1 MAKRGAFAAYPL
13 ATPVGLVFT
22 PENERRFRAQA
33 AAHEAD
39 TQDRL
44 FALEQR
50 PEGGGGNTIPLE
62 IVRGATN
69 ATWQVVGDQLIC
81 RGTLTTAADGTAT
94 ITFPR
99 AFRAIPTLVAT
110 PVSGSALR
118 RTVHT
123 ISRTATGA
131 NIISLNQTDVG
142 TAMVVDWIAIGEAL
156 DTDRMPKT
164 VPVEG
169 P

>member
-1 MAKRGAFAAYPL
+1 MAQ
-13 ATPVGLVFT
+13 T
-22 PENERRFRAQA
+22 N
-33 AAHEAD
+33 AD
-39 TQDRL
+39 LLDRL
-44 FALEQR
+44 AGLEQTA
-50 PEGGGGNTIPLE
+50 EDDSGTTVPLE

-81 RGTLTTAADGTAT
+81 RGSLTTAADGTGA

-99 AFRAIPTLVAT
+99 AFRSPPTLSLT
-110 PVSGSALR
+110 PVSNVASR
-118 RTVHT
+118 RSVHT
-123 ISRTATGA
+123 LSRVATGA
-131 NIISLNQTDVG
+131 NIASFNQADAGVS
-142 TAMVVDWIAIGEAL
+142 MVVDWIAIGEAL